1 MSDATRTTPPAEP
14 ARRRHYVWLVLIM
27 VLGLALR
34 AGYLTYAIHTPEY
47 TWADP
52 DGYIERARRLV
63 RSGEWRW
70 TFEAATFRIV
80 NRRHALPPAFSVVL
94 SFFLLYPG
102 FPLSAQ
108 IAFMLLGIASLALLF
123 ELGRLV
129 HSPRA
134 GLIAA
139 AASAVAVHNII
150 GVWSASQEGLYVP
163 LILLAFVLVGRATLS
178 NSPPWRFAIAGFVF
192 GLAALTRSMPLF
204 FIVPAAVFLVF
215 LAPTR
220 RAGSAWGVALA
231 AGFLLPTLPYVVALS
246 THFGEVA
253 LIDTHGSI
261 HQTAVAPGASAPGVG
276 ETAAAIWRS
285 MAAAPV
291 EFVRQCLERARTLLH
306 VNGGRILQIYVVT
319 DSYPMAVVWKTV
331 VHTGTDLLV
340 ILAATLAPLGSAV
353 CRNPRVAV
361 VWLLWAAVNVGIA
374 SVGGFSGARLRAPF
388 EPVLVVLAAAMVS
401 GSWVTRWRWIAV
413 AAAMSLVIASAMLPQ
428 VPRSLGAWPD
438 YGIEW
443 PSIWKRGNGRIIGP
457 TGVNVPAFGAL
468 AEFTLSREPSTAAQS
483 PATAV
488 QIRGAG
494 VALESRRIAPGESQQ
509 FRIWWPRQ
517 GLAFI
522 QIDGRSQDGRSPA
535 DLRDLR
541 ISVPRR

>member
-1 MSDATRTTPPAEP
+1 
-14 ARRRHYVWLVLIM
+14 M

-34 AGYLTYAIHTPEY
+34 AGYLNYAIQTPEY
-47 TWADP
+47 TWEDP

-70 TFEAATFRIV
+70 TFDAATYRIV
-80 NRRHALPPAFSVVL
+80 NRRHALPPGFSVVL
-94 SFFLLYPG
+94 SLFLQYPG

-108 IAFMLLGIASLALLF
+108 IAFMLLGIASLALIF

-163 LILLAFVLVGRATLS
+163 LILFAFVLVGRATLS
-178 NSPPWRFAIAGFVF
+178 NAPPWRFLIAGFVF

-204 FIVPAAVFLVF
+204 FIVPAAAALVF

-220 RAGSAWGVALA
+220 RTGSAWAVALV

-261 HQTAVAPGASAPGVG
+261 HQTAVAPGATAPGVG

-285 MAAAPV
+285 MTAAPL

-306 VNGGRILQIYVVT
+306 VNGGRILQIYVIT
-319 DSYPMAVVWKTV
+319 DSYAMAIAWKAA
-331 VHTGTDLLV
+331 VHAGTDLLV
-340 ILAATLAPLGSAV
+340 ILAATLAALGSAI

-361 VWLLWAAVNVGIA
+361 LWLLWTAVNAGIA

-388 EPVLVVLAAAMVS
+388 EPVLIVLAAALVS
-401 GSWVTRWRWIAV
+401 GGWVRRWRWLPV
-413 AAAMSLVIASAMLPQ
+413 AAAVTLAIAAAMLPQ
-428 VPRSLGAWPD
+428 VPRSLAGWPD
-438 YGIEW
+438 YGVEW
-443 PSIWKRGNGRIIGP
+443 PSIWKREHGRLVGP
-457 TGVNVPAFGAL
+457 AGVNIPAFDAL
-468 AEFTLSREPSTAAQS
+468 ADFTLTREPSAAAQ
-483 PATAV
+483 ALRTDV

-494 VALESRRIAPGESQQ
+494 VTLESRTIAPGESQQ
-509 FRIWWPRQ
+509 FHIWWPRQ
-517 GLAFI
+517 GLAFLR
-522 QIDGRSQDGRSPA
+522 IDGRSADRGTPA
-535 DLRDLR
+535 DLQDFL
-541 ISVPRR
+541 ISVPRP

>member
-1 MSDATRTTPPAEP
+1 MSDATRTTPPTGP
-14 ARRRHYVWLVLIM
+14 TRRRHYVWLALIM

-34 AGYLTYAIHTPEY
+34 AGYLNYAIHTPEY
-47 TWADP
+47 TWEDP

-70 TFEAATFRIV
+70 TFEAATFRIG
-80 NRRHALPPAFSVVL
+80 NRRHALPPGFSVFL

-108 IAFMLLGIASLALLF
+108 IAFMLLGIASLALIF

-150 GVWSASQEGLYVP
+150 GVWSTSQEGLYVP
-163 LILLAFVLVGRATLS
+163 LILLAFILVGRATLS
-178 NSPPWRFAIAGFVF
+178 NSPPWRFAIAGLVF

-204 FIVPAAVFLVF
+204 FIVPAAVVLVF

-220 RAGSAWGVALA
+220 RAGSAWGVALVV
-231 AGFLLPTLPYVVALS
+231 GFLLPTLPYVVALS
-246 THFGEVA
+246 TNFGEVA

-261 HQTAVAPGASAPGVG
+261 HQTAVVPGASAPGVG

-319 DSYPMAVVWKTV
+319 DSYPMALAWKTV

-388 EPVLVVLAAAMVS
+388 EPVLIVLAAAMVS
-401 GSWVTRWRWIAV
+401 GTWVLRWRWIAV
-413 AAAMSLVIASAMLPQ
+413 AAAISVVIASAMLPQ
-428 VPRSLGAWPD
+428 VPRSLAGWPD
-438 YGIEW
+438 YGVEW

-457 TGVNVPAFGAL
+457 AGVNIPAFRGL
-468 AEFTLSREPSTAAQS
+468 AEFTLTREPSTSPQG

-494 VALESRRIAPGESQQ
+494 VALESRTIAPGESQQ

-517 GLAFI
+517 GLAFL
-522 QIDGRSQDGRSPA
+522 QIDGRSQDGRTPR

-541 ISVPRR
+541 ISVPRP